1 MKFNVSFFP
10 PPLFPT
16 LLRFCI
22 SFLRSSGIEIR
33 CCLAAWPA
41 KTAGCT
47 WNKRLE
53 GGWNRGAAGKYARD
67 KCAALCIYILPG
79 RFMVERKQKYTR
91 HTLAG
96 MVEHSAS
103 FAWFS
108 GCVFSLGFFYYTV
121 IDGLIFRISRFFSLV
136 KREIVA
142 RMIHEKGIQEE
153 PLMLCAKFVV
163 TSCLLDPNFW

>member
-1 MKFNVSFFP
+1 MHNKMVTTCWFQKNLNSRLNKQHWNSTSLSFSP
-10 PPLFPT
+10 ISW

-33 CCLAAWPA
+33 CCLTAWPA

-91 HTLAG
+91 YTLAG
-96 MVEHSAS
+96 MVEHSARLVRLVL
-103 FAWFS
+103 WM
-108 GCVFSLGFFYYTV
+108 
-121 IDGLIFRISRFFSLV
+121 RF
-136 KREIVA
+136 
-142 RMIHEKGIQEE
+142 
-153 PLMLCAKFVV
+153 
-163 TSCLLDPNFW
+163 

>member
-1 MKFNVSFFP
+1 MAQPENTLAINVP
-10 PPLFPT
+10 PYVFT
-16 LLRFCI
+16 
-22 SFLRSSGIEIR
+22 S
-33 CCLAAWPA
+33 CLAGLWLNGNRNIHGTP
-41 KTAGCT
+41 
-47 WNKRLE
+47 WQ
-53 GGWNRGAAGKYARD
+53 GWLN
-67 KCAALCIYILPG
+67 IL
-79 RFMVERKQKYTR
+79 
-91 HTLAG
+91 L
-96 MVEHSAS
+96 AS

-163 TSCLLDPNFW
+163 YKLFIGSQFLVKVLEAIDFVSQITIIIILKL

>member
-1 MKFNVSFFP
+1 MKFNVSFFLLL
-10 PPLFPT
+10 LFPT
-16 LLRFCI
+16 LSRFCI

-33 CCLAAWPA
+33 CCLTAWPA

-96 MVEHSAS
+96 MVEHSARLVHLVLC
-103 FAWFS
+103 
-108 GCVFSLGFFYYTV
+108 GCIFSLGFFIIPWLMV
-121 IDGLIFRISRFFSLV
+121 WFSEFPDFSLSSNEKLWREWYRR
-136 KREIVA
+136 KRF
-142 RMIHEKGIQEE
+142 RKN
-153 PLMLCAKFVV
+153 CW
-163 TSCLLDPNFW
+163 C